1 IAAFFFSALVCHGEL
16 ARRRPAPRHL
26 TAFYMWMSAGG
37 MIGGLAAGLIAPLV
51 FNWVAEY
58 PILIA
63 LALLCRP
70 GLAVPQGRARL
81 IWIGALVA
89 AAIVLAAAPSWSEQI
104 SATAQNIVV
113 VLLLLAALALW
124 RLPLAMAAIVAF
136 IFAADRLYTEDATVT
151 VRS

>member
-70 GLAVPQGRARL
+70 GLALPGDRGQRYLLLGSLAA
-81 IWIGALVA
+81 GAL
-89 AAIVLAAAPSWSEQI
+89 IL
-104 SATAQNIVV
+104 VV
-113 VLLLLAALALW
+113 C
-124 RLPLAMAAIVAF
+124 AF
-136 IFAADRLYTEDATVT
+136 FP
-151 VRS
+151 